1 VPSVDKNLRSKSRKL
16 VFTIKQLGAMVAYAD
31 QEPCVQ
37 QWLQL
42 MIATAA
48 RPDAALAFVP
58 ANQWLDSVIDLHPPG
73 APVTDKRNPIV
84 PAITPL
90 TYVMKGWKLDLV
102 PLAKGGGAP
111 CERSLTSRRVMSQN
125 HTPYRGVLP
134 QKLIGSRRADQSVA
148 GTQGPHRHTRADDWT
163 GMPTAIHYKCRRRSR
178 R

>member
-1 VPSVDKNLRSKSRKL
+1 MQSAFQSYPRVPSVDKNLRSKSRKL

-31 QEPCVQ
+31 QEPCVHK
-37 QWLQL
+37 WLQL

-102 PLAKGGGAP
+102 
-111 CERSLTSRRVMSQN
+111 TSRKRWWRTMRTKLNIPTSYVPKPYAIPWRPTSEAHRFQASRSVRCWDTR
-125 HTPYRGVLP
+125 TP
-134 QKLIGSRRADQSVA
+134 
-148 GTQGPHRHTRADDWT
+148 
-163 GMPTAIHYKCRRRSR
+163 PTH
-178 R
+178 